1 MSNADPGLTTRRI
14 EALTDGVFAI
24 AMTLLVL
31 TLDLPQVSRG
41 MMTKYQLHEFL
52 FSQWYVFYNYA
63 LSFILLA
70 VFWVIHHVQFHL
82 IQRTDRIHLWINMII
97 LLFIALVPFST
108 SLVGDF
114 HGEPLAE
121 FFFSTNL
128 FIIAL
133 LFLLNWLYS
142 SYHHRLISK
151 EMPEKEMKK
160 ITLRNLVFPAVALL
174 SVVLSVF
181 WPAHSS
187 EAFLLI
193 PLLLL
198 LPPLRH

>member
-1 MSNADPGLTTRRI
+1 MPNTDPGLTTKRI
-14 EALTDGVFAI
+14 ESLTDGVFAI

-31 TLDLPQVSRG
+31 TLELPQISRG
-41 MMTKYQLHEFL
+41 MTEQQLDNLL

-70 VFWVIHHVQFHL
+70 VFWVIHHVQFHS
-82 IQRTDRIHLWINMII
+82 IQRTNRIHLWINIII

-114 HGEPLAE
+114 RGDSLAE

-128 FIIAL
+128 FIIGL
-133 LFLLNWLYS
+133 LFFLNWVYS
-142 SYHHRLISK
+142 SYKHRLIDR
-151 EMPEKEMKK
+151 EMPEKEIKK
-160 ITLRNLVFPAVALL
+160 ATLRSLVFPAVALL
-174 SVVLSVF
+174 SMGLTFVV
-181 WPAHSS
+181 PAHSS

-198 LPPLRH
+198 LPPLRY

>member
-1 MSNADPGLTTRRI
+1 MPNADPGLTTRRI

-31 TLDLPQVSRG
+31 TLDLPQINKG
-41 MMTKYQLHEFL
+41 MVPRCQLHDFL
-52 FSQWYVFYNYA
+52 FSQWYVLYNYA

-70 VFWVIHHVQFHL
+70 MFWVMHHVQFHL

-114 HGEPLAE
+114 HGVRLAE
-121 FFFSTNL
+121 FFFSANL
-128 FIIAL
+128 FIVAL

-142 SYHHRLISK
+142 SYNHRLINKEMSK
-151 EMPEKEMKK
+151 EEMKK
-160 ITLRNLVFPAVALL
+160 ITLRGLVFPAVALL

-187 EAFLLI
+187 EAFFLV

-198 LPPLRH
+198 LPPFRQ